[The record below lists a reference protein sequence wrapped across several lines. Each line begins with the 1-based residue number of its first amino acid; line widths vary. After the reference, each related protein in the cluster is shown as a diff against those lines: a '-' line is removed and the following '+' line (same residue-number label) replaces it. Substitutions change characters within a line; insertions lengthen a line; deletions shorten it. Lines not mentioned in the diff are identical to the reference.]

1 MNKETNSYFKQQIT
15 YALNNLLKSNIKEE
29 DAPCSAYQHFATG
42 IEMLYNLVPEY
53 TIEDKE
59 CSYLLKELLTNQDIL
74 HGKRLRSVFSRSL
87 NELLTN
93 QDILHGKIT
102 CDEGLK
108 IMDDL
113 DIYNA
118 SKEI

>member
-1 MNKETNSYFKQQIT
+1 MNLKETNNYFKQQIT
-15 YALNNLLKSNIKEE
+15 YALNNLLMSNIKEE
-29 DAPCSAYQHFATG
+29 NTPYSAYQHFATG

-53 TIEDKE
+53 TIDDKE

-74 HGKRLRSVFSRSL
+74 HG
-87 NELLTN
+87 
-93 QDILHGKIT
+93 QIT

-108 IMDDL
+108 IMDNL
-113 DIYNA
+113 NIYNA

>member
-15 YALNNLLKSNIKEE
+15 YALNNLLMSNVREE

-53 TIEDKE
+53 TIDDKE

-74 HGKRLRSVFSRSL
+74 HGR
-87 NELLTN
+87 
-93 QDILHGKIT
+93 IT
-102 CDEGLK
+102 CDEGCK

-113 DIYNA
+113 DIYNVNN
-118 SKEI
+118 EI

>member
-1 MNKETNSYFKQQIT
+1 MNLKETNNYFKQQIT
-15 YALNNLLKSNIKEE
+15 YALSNLLMSNIKEK

-53 TIEDKE
+53 TIDDKE

-74 HGKRLRSVFSRSL
+74 HGK
-87 NELLTN
+87 
-93 QDILHGKIT
+93 IT
-102 CDEGLK
+102 CNEGLK
-108 IMDDL
+108 IMDSL

>member
-1 MNKETNSYFKQQIT
+1 MNLKETNSYFKQQIT
-15 YALNNLLKSNIKEE
+15 YALYNLLMSNVKEK
-29 DAPCSAYQHFATG
+29 DAPCAAYQHFATG

-53 TIEDKE
+53 TIDDKE

-74 HGKRLRSVFSRSL
+74 HG
-87 NELLTN
+87 N
-93 QDILHGKIT
+93 IT

-108 IMDDL
+108 IMEDL

-118 SKEI
+118 NNEI

>member
-1 MNKETNSYFKQQIT
+1 MS
-15 YALNNLLKSNIKEE
+15 SIKEK

-42 IEMLYNLVPEY
+42 IELLYNLVPEY
-53 TIEDKE
+53 TYRDNE
-59 CSYLLKELLTNQDIL
+59 CGYLLK
-74 HGKRLRSVFSRSL
+74 
-87 NELLTN
+87 ELLTN

-113 DIYNA
+113 EIYKAN
-118 SKEI
+118 KEI

>member
-1 MNKETNSYFKQQIT
+1 MNLKETNNYFKQQII
-15 YALNNLLKSNIKEE
+15 YALNNLLMSNIKEE
-29 DAPCSAYQHFATG
+29 DAPYSAYQHFATG

-53 TIEDKE
+53 TIDDKE

-74 HGKRLRSVFSRSL
+74 HG
-87 NELLTN
+87 
-93 QDILHGKIT
+93 QIT

-108 IMDDL
+108 IMDNL
-113 DIYNA
+113 NIYNA

>member
-1 MNKETNSYFKQQIT
+1 MSSVKQ
-15 YALNNLLKSNIKEE
+15 E
-29 DAPCSAYQHFATG
+29 DALMVSYQHLATG
-42 IEMLYNLVPEY
+42 IEILYKLVPEY
-53 TIEDKE
+53 THRDNE
-59 CSYLLKELLTNQDIL
+59 CNYLLK
-74 HGKRLRSVFSRSL
+74 
-87 NELLTN
+87 ELLTN

-113 DIYNA
+113 DLYNT

>member
-1 MNKETNSYFKQQIT
+1 MNLKETNSYKQQIT
-15 YALNNLLKSNIKEE
+15 YALSNLLMSNVKEE

-53 TIEDKE
+53 TIDDKE
-59 CSYLLKELLTNQDIL
+59 CSYLLK
-74 HGKRLRSVFSRSL
+74 
-87 NELLTN
+87 ELLTN

-108 IMDDL
+108 IMDSL

-118 SKEI
+118 SNEI

>member
-15 YALNNLLKSNIKEE
+15 YALNNLLNSNIKEE

-53 TIEDKE
+53 TIDDKE
-59 CSYLLKELLTNQDIL
+59 CSYLLK
-74 HGKRLRSVFSRSL
+74 
-87 NELLTN
+87 ELLTN

>member
-1 MNKETNSYFKQQIT
+1 MNLKETNNYFKQQIT
-15 YALNNLLKSNIKEE
+15 YALNNLLMSNIKEE
-29 DAPCSAYQHFATG
+29 DAHYSAYQHFATG

-53 TIEDKE
+53 TIDDKE

-74 HGKRLRSVFSRSL
+74 HG
-87 NELLTN
+87 
-93 QDILHGKIT
+93 QIT

-108 IMDDL
+108 IMNSL